1 MSTLIHASIR
11 PLCHTHRQ
19 TRLTTRRRTRESVKI
34 RSSTEPVENIIIE
47 YEEKDVD
54 PKPEPYDPKTRF
66 AEVLN
71 GRAAM
76 QGVLWG
82 SLNWMMTGK
91 NVIQQVEDPGYAIA
105 ATGVVTT
112 LALASL
118 FTVENFSTEKIGAFT
133 PDAELKNGRLAMLGF
148 IALSGLSAI

>member
-1 MSTLIHASIR
+1 MSSITCAPVKFSYYKR
-11 PLCHTHRQ
+11 YQ
-19 TRLTTRRRTRESVKI
+19 TKLTKRST
-34 RSSTEPVENIIIE
+34 RSSYKVRSSSEPSVEPSI
-47 YEEKDVD
+47 
-54 PKPEPYDPKTRF
+54 EPYQPQTRF

-82 SLNWMMTGK
+82 SLNWMMTGE
-91 NVIQQVEDPGYAIA
+91 NVIQQIEDPLYAIA

-118 FTVENFSTEKIGAFT
+118 FTAENFTTEKIGAFT

-148 IALSGLSAI
+148 IALFGLSAM